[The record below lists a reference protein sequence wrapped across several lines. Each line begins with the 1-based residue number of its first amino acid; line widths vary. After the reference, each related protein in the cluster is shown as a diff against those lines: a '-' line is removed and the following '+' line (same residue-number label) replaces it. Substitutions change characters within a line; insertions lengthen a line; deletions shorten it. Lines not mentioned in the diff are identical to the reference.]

1 MKEENFLKK
10 NNREI
15 PLAVTVVLM
24 LASIALCAFGI
35 WRGEVNTVLNK
46 AVNICMECIG
56 LG

>member
-1 MKEENFLKK
+1 MKK